1 MLSKLFITLF
11 ITLSNAFLLPINYHK
26 TFYNI
31 HMSEGKGFGGG
42 EATRDPNPTYY
53 DPNDPKGKQTAIFKA
68 ETYAEY
74 RARVNGF
81 QVQEPIKK
89 EPEPSVTYHTPY
101 TNYLEPVK
109 KEPEPSVT
117 YEQYVASRNLQEPE
131 SSVTYHRTYSNTLEP
146 EPSNTYQQYVASRNI
161 QEPVKKEPEP
171 SNTYQQYIA
180 SRNIKNYDAY
190 YIPYKPSRNRGQEFD
205 N

>member
-74 RARVNGF
+74 RARLNGF
-81 QVQEPIKK
+81 QIQEPVKK
-89 EPEPSVTYHTPY
+89 EPETSVTYEQY
-101 TNYLEPVK
+101 IASRNLQEPVK

-117 YEQYVASRNLQEPE
+117 YEPYISSRNL
-131 SSVTYHRTYSNTLEP
+131 
-146 EPSNTYQQYVASRNI
+146 
-161 QEPVKKEPEP
+161 
-171 SNTYQQYIA
+171 
-180 SRNIKNYDAY
+180 KNYNEY
-190 YIPYKPSRNRGQEFD
+190 YVPYKPSRNRGQEFD

>member
-42 EATRDPNPTYY
+42 EATRDPFPTYY
-53 DPNDPKGKQTAIFKA
+53 DSNDPKGKQTAIFKA

-74 RARVNGF
+74 RARLNGF
-81 QVQEPIKK
+81 Q
-89 EPEPSVTYHTPY
+89 
-101 TNYLEPVK
+101 
-109 KEPEPSVT
+109 
-117 YEQYVASRNLQEPE
+117 
-131 SSVTYHRTYSNTLEP
+131 
-146 EPSNTYQQYVASRNI
+146 I
-161 QEPVKKEPEP
+161 QEPVKKEHEP
-171 SNTYQQYIA
+171 SVTYEPYIS
-180 SRNIKNYDAY
+180 SRNLKNYNEY
-190 YIPYKPSRNRGQEFD
+190 YVPYKPSINRGQEFD

>member
-89 EPEPSVTYHTPY
+89 EPESSVTYHRTY
-101 TNYLEPVK
+101 SNTLEPVK

-117 YEQYVASRNLQEPE
+117 YEQYISSRNLQEP
-131 SSVTYHRTYSNTLEP
+131 VKKDL
-146 EPSNTYQQYVASRNI
+146 EPSNTYQ
-161 QEPVKKEPEP
+161 E
-171 SNTYQQYIA
+171 YIS
-180 SRNIKNYDAY
+180 SRNIKNYDEY
-190 YIPYKPSRNRGQEFD
+190 YVPYKPSRNRGQEFD